1 MPALGGWRGHASL
14 WPGGRQG
21 VTGGGTAS
29 VGLAP
34 LSSLFLPAPLPSDHW
49 YSEVFRALPDLVC
62 HLLPGLAASAGDTG
76 IPAAAN
82 SAADSSP
89 RSSSS
94 FEPGTGPERE
104 TTYIFRPV
112 ALKKVTH
119 HPDGVLWP
127 RQNPGGSKQRP
138 VVLLEVQMHPDRR
151 FHRRLA
157 AETFRFLQQHEEVAY
172 LRVLVLLAHRRL
184 ALGSGQPPLLR
195 RFLEH
200 DVIWVDLQALARRSD
215 LDPQLAL
222 LTLPVQKEPD
232 LGPCAQRILALRPG
246 LMELILPILSERFQG
261 LSPSQIMATLGI
273 SKDFW
278 RHTRAFQD
286 ILAEGRREGLREGV
300 EQGLEE
306 GRRREAC
313 TLALR
318 LLDRR
323 CGSLA
328 DSVRARIEALNLA
341 QLEELALALLDFRGA
356 EDLQAWLEPLES

>member
-1 MPALGGWRGHASL
+1 MA
-14 WPGGRQG
+14 
-21 VTGGGTAS
+21 
-29 VGLAP
+29 
-34 LSSLFLPAPLPSDHW
+34 
-49 YSEVFRALPDLVC
+49 
-62 HLLPGLAASAGDTG
+62 
-76 IPAAAN
+76 
-82 SAADSSP
+82 
-89 RSSSS
+89 
-94 FEPGTGPERE
+94 
-104 TTYIFRPV
+104 
-112 ALKKVTH
+112 H

-127 RQNPGGSKQRP
+127 RNQPGGSKQRP

-157 AETFRFLQQHEEVAY
+157 AETFRFLQQHEEVAH
-172 LRVLVLLAHRRL
+172 LQVLVLLAHGRL
-184 ALGSGQPPLLR
+184 ALGSGLPPLLR
-195 RFLEH
+195 RFLER
-200 DVIWVDLQALARRSD
+200 DVTWVDLQTLARRSD

-222 LTLPVQKEPD
+222 LTLPVQKKPD
-232 LGPCAQRILALRPG
+232 LGLCAQRILAQRPD

-286 ILAEGRREGLREGV
+286 ILAEGRQEGLREGV
-300 EQGLEE
+300 EQGLED

-328 DSVRARIEALNLA
+328 DATRARIEALSLPR
-341 QLEELALALLDFRGA
+341 LEELALALLDFRGD
-356 EDLQAWLEPLES
+356 EDLQTWLELLES